1 MKWFVASRWGNM
13 TAVEK
18 LSEELVK
25 RGHEVYSFLQ
35 SGANLSTGI
44 SISEELK
51 TFGEALQNWQND
63 ENIKKIFECELDG
76 LKSSDAVILLQ
87 PSGHSS
93 ALEAGIGYGMGKRVV
108 TIGPIEQPEVFYLIC
123 EGFYADINSF
133 LLDLPNLQAKAKA

>member
-1 MKWFVASRWGNM
+1 MN
-13 TAVEK
+13 TVEK
-18 LSEELVK
+18 LSEELTK
-25 RGHEVYSFLQ
+25 RGNEVYSFLQ

-44 SISEELK
+44 SIAEELK

-63 ENIKKIFECELDG
+63 ENIKRIFESELTG

-93 ALEAGIGYGMGKRVV
+93 ALEAGIGFGMGKKVV

-123 EGFYADINSF
+123 EGFYPDINSF
-133 LLDLPNLQAKAKA
+133 LADLPSLQTKP